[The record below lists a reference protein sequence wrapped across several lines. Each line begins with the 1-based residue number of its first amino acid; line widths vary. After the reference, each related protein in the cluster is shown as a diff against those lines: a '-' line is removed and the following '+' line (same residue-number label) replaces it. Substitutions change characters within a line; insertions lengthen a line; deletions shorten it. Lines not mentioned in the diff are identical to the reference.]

1 MRLRAKGREAMRAI
15 KFSRKSIIRDSIASA
30 IGLSIAAL
38 PAVSATAQEADGVI
52 NEIVV
57 SFIRR
62 STLDAIDIKR
72 NNVGVMEA
80 ISAEDFGRFPD
91 GNLAE
96 SLARVPGIAID
107 RSNVEGKAIAVRGFG
122 PEFNLVTL
130 NGRQMPTV
138 PGQYGGGRSFNF
150 GDIASP
156 GIAAV
161 EIFKGS
167 NLSLPS
173 GGIGSTVNMVTTRP
187 LGIEDTLQSF
197 SIAGLQDTTSEQGG
211 MPLEAAMLYAT
222 NQGRWAF
229 SVSAAFQERQNRET
243 GTRES
248 NWLVPEIVA
257 QSDGY
262 LRVDK
267 SNPAFNNA
275 AVGANATDYTFYQ
288 EPSAYLIKDNDRTR
302 KNLQVTFQTQLTD
315 SLVATLD
322 YTHSGVDFTSEGVM
336 FGSWLGG
343 WTTEQAT
350 INTRGVYTDVVV
362 GDRAYDHTATWG
374 DLKSS
379 NNSLGLNL
387 AWDVTDTLRLELD
400 AHDSKA
406 NLDGNIF
413 DNSIGIT
420 SDVITTVSSF
430 NGGSDGIFS
439 FRYDDEARS
448 ENMYLTNLSM
458 NDDTQLNQITQYQV
472 KGSWSPEIDF
482 IQSFDF
488 GVSVSDNQFNR
499 IRRQGFY
506 APSAQGRW
514 SAQDFSDSLF
524 PRTRL
529 PGDFMNSFDFTSGT
543 DYYFAVDP
551 RAAMEAFTAIGN
563 SLIDASDGTQCCGAG
578 GIDSNERVREELE
591 SAYIQANFRTY
602 VAGYM
607 PLNIQAGLRYESVET
622 ESTSLYP
629 LVNRIDWNI
638 DGLYG
643 VRGEAIDS
651 ARFGSNSMVLPG
663 IAMSLGIDDNQVIR
677 ASWGKSM
684 ARPNLGDLESQLAI
698 GATDFFN
705 LTAQGGNPDL
715 NPLLS
720 TNLDLAYE
728 NYYGEGS
735 YIAINYFRKRIRD
748 FVGTQTNLDQPFNGL
763 RSPFLNEYGQQAQA
777 CVNAW
782 AEAGRPQ
789 TGFPGEGGTGD
800 CVSQQFLW
808 AQGWAI
814 DQHHMF
820 QVASA
825 LEAGVDVLNGA
836 AYLDPGWN
844 PNCPAGHWWVCGDG
858 VITGSD
864 SDPLALFDITQ
875 PVNMESGKV
884 SGFEGSWQHFFTGT
898 PFGFT
903 LNYTKVNGGNVEP
916 DLLNVRRQF
925 ILPGLG
931 DSGNASVFFENP
943 KHTVRLALNYRAETA
958 AGFANY
964 EQPVFVEA
972 RSQVDFSYQFRYDD
986 KFTVFLDAQN
996 IFDEETRLFVRYPE
1010 MLFLAQDHGPV
1021 LRFGVRANF

>member
-1 MRLRAKGREAMRAI
+1 MRTTKFI
-15 KFSRKSIIRDSIASA
+15 KKSFIKDSIAA
-30 IGLSIAAL
+30 TIGLSVAAV
-38 PAVSATAQEADGVI
+38 PTMSAVAQEAEGVI

-62 STLDAIDIKR
+62 STLDAIEIKR
-72 NNVGVMEA
+72 SNVGVMEA

-161 EIFKGS
+161 EVFKSG

-173 GGIGSTVNMVTTRP
+173 GGIGSTVNMVTTKP
-187 LGIEDTLQSF
+187 LRIEDTLQSF
-197 SIAGLQDTTSEQGG
+197 SIAGLEDTTSEQGG
-211 MPLEAAMLYAT
+211 MPVEAAMLYAT

-248 NWLVPEIVA
+248 NWIVPEVVA
-257 QSDGY
+257 QSEGY
-262 LRVDK
+262 FRVDK
-267 SNPAFNNA
+267 NNPAFENA
-275 AVGANATDYTFYQ
+275 AVGINRTENTFYQ

-302 KNLQVTFQTQLTD
+302 RNLQLTFQGQLTD
-315 SLVATLD
+315 SLVATID
-322 YTHSGVDFTSEGVM
+322 YTHSGVEFSSEGVM

-350 INTRGVYTDVVV
+350 INERGVYTDVVV
-362 GDRAYDHTATWG
+362 GDRAYDHTSTWG

-379 NNSLGLNL
+379 NNSVGLNL
-387 AWDVTDTLRLELD
+387 EWDVTDTLRLELD

-406 NLDGNIF
+406 NLGGNIF

-420 SDVITTVSSF
+420 SDVMTSVSSF
-430 NGGSDGIFS
+430 NGGPDGIYS
-439 FRYDDEARS
+439 FRYADEAS
-448 ENMYLTNLSM
+448 AANMYLTNLDM
-458 NDDTQLNQITQYQV
+458 RDDTQLNQITQYQL
-472 KGSWSPEIDF
+472 KGTWSPEFEILE
-482 IQSFDF
+482 SVDF
-488 GVSVSDNQFNR
+488 GVSISDNQFNR
-499 IRRQGFY
+499 IRRQGTY

-524 PRTRL
+524 PRTAI
-529 PGDFMNSFDFTSGT
+529 PGDFMNSFDYTPGT

-551 RAAMEAFTAIGN
+551 QAALKAFAGLGG
-563 SLIDASDGTQCCGAG
+563 SLVDASDGTQCCGAG
-578 GIDSNERVREELE
+578 NIDSNERVQEDLE
-591 SAYIQANFRTY
+591 SAYIQANFRTD

-643 VRGEAIDS
+643 VRGETVDAS
-651 ARFGSNSMVLPG
+651 RFGSNSTVLPS
-663 IAMSLGIDDNQVIR
+663 IALSLGVDDNQVLR

-728 NYYGEGS
+728 NYYGDGS
-735 YIAINYFRKRIRD
+735 FIAINYFKKRIRD
-748 FVGTQTNLDQPFNGL
+748 FVGNATNLDQSFGGL
-763 RSPFLNEYGQQAQA
+763 TSPFLSEYGQQAQA

-782 AEAGRPQ
+782 AAAGRPQ

-844 PNCPAGHWWVCGDG
+844 ANCPAGHWWVCGDG
-858 VITGSD
+858 VINGSD

-884 SGFEGSWQHFFTGT
+884 SGWEGSWQHFFSGT
-898 PFGFT
+898 PFGVT
-903 LNYTKVNGGNVEP
+903 MNYTKVNGGNVEP
-916 DLLNVRRQF
+916 DLLTVGRQF
-925 ILPGLG
+925 VLPGLG

-943 KHTVRLALNYRAETA
+943 KHTIRLALNYRAETA
-958 AGFANY
+958 SGFANY

-972 RSQVDFSYQFRYDD
+972 RRQVDFSYQYRYDD
-986 KFTVFLDAQN
+986 NFTVFLDAQN
-996 IFDEETRLFVRYPE
+996 ILDEETRLFVRYPE

-1021 LRFGVRANF
+1021 FRLGVRANF